1 MTAADLRVGEK
12 ALITAAADAPVAA
25 RLMEMGCLPGVSIQL
40 LFKAPLG
47 NPLAFV
53 LGDGYLL
60 SMRREEAQLL
70 EVIKSND

>member
-1 MTAADLRVGEK
+1 
-12 ALITAAADAPVAA
+12 
-25 RLMEMGCLPGVSIQL
+25 MGCLPGVSIEL

-47 NPLAFV
+47 NPLAFA

-70 EVIKSND
+70 EVIKSDD